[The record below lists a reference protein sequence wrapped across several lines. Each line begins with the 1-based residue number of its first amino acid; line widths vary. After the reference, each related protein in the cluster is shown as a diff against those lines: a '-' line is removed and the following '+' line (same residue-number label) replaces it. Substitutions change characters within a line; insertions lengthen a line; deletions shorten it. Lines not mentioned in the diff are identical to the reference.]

1 MNPVEYIGLAA
12 SLFIV
17 ASMCFPTHT
26 KKATLMLRI
35 LNLIGS
41 AVFLAYGILLPA
53 ISTAVLNGVN
63 VIVNTVQLV
72 LLLVKKPQ
80 DEENAAA
87 DNQEATDFA
96 VLKACNDASLDGESD
111 KEQGA
116 DEKDEQCEN
125 EENSSLE

>member
-41 AVFLAYGILLPA
+41 AVFLVYGIMLPA
-53 ISTAVLNGVN
+53 ISTAVLNGIN
-63 VIVNTVQLV
+63 VVVNTVQLV
-72 LLLVKKPQ
+72 LLLRKKPQ
-80 DEENAAA
+80 KSTAENAENVE
-87 DNQEATDFA
+87 NQEIVEDK
-96 VLKACNDASLDGESD
+96 VEDESQ
-111 KEQGA
+111 E
-116 DEKDEQCEN
+116 
-125 EENSSLE
+125 